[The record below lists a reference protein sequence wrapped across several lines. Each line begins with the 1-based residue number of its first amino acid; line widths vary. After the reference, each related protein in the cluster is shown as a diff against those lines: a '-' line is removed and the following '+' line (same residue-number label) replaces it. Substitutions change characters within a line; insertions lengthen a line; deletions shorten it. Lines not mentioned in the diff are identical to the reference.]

1 MRQVSEYD
9 LKGENKASI
18 NFFLVGM
25 PPPQREWVPVE
36 GDTGE
41 DDSGSHKL
49 EKDRVSR
56 KVVTNVK

>member
-1 MRQVSEYD
+1 
-9 LKGENKASI
+9 
-18 NFFLVGM
+18 M

-36 GDTGE
+36 GDIGE